1 MLWLRRADRPSVTP
15 PGGGA
20 ANAHIS
26 KYGHSEAGGRRGEAG
41 GGAVHHMLDS
51 RFTSVSFQQ
60 FDLNFRTPH
69 FSSTDFHFGGQ
80 QEGEQAPPI
89 DAPQTHPDTPPPGS
103 LLKSVSLGSSWLK
116 STLSESDQK
125 NQKHLLHASVLKTY
139 IHTFT

>member
-1 MLWLRRADRPSVTP
+1 MVTARR
-15 PGGGA
+15 GWG
-20 ANAHIS
+20 
-26 KYGHSEAGGRRGEAG
+26 ERGEAG

-80 QEGEQAPPI
+80 QEGEQAPPT
-89 DAPQTHPDTPPPGS
+89 DVPQTHPDPPPDS
-103 LLKSVSLGSSWLK
+103 LLKSVSLGRLQ
-116 STLSESDQK
+116 LVQVGAFRIRSER
-125 NQKHLLHASVLKTY
+125 VLKKY

>member
-1 MLWLRRADRPSVTP
+1 MTP

-26 KYGHSEAGGRRGEAG
+26 KYGHSEAGGRRGEAW

-89 DAPQTHPDTPPPGS
+89 DAPQTHPDPPP
-103 LLKSVSLGSSWLK
+103 
-116 STLSESDQK
+116 QA
-125 NQKHLLHASVLKTY
+125 AS
-139 IHTFT
+139 